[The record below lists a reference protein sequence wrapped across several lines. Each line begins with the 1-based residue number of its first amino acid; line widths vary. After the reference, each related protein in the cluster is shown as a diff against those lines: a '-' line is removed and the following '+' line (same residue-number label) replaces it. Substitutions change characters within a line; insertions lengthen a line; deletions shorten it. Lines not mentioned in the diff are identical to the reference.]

1 MDYEKERKIL
11 TDVDGV
17 LLDWESAFTAWMGER
32 GYTPVNPKVY
42 KQSVRYNIEQEFADS
57 LVQTFN
63 ESAWMGYLKPLRD
76 SVNVLDK
83 FSASHWHFECI
94 TSLSTDHWAGE
105 LRRTNLNRW
114 FGSTVRRVRCIATG
128 ADKDDILKEYEPG
141 HWWIEDKPENCEAG
155 LRAGHKPILIDHPF
169 NQEYNNPDVIRVKD
183 WEEIYN
189 IITKSA

>member
-1 MDYEKERKIL
+1 MDYKKERKIL

-32 GYTPVNPKVY
+32 GYTPVNPEVY
-42 KQSVRYNIEQEFADS
+42 KQSVRYNIEQQFADS

-76 SVNVLDK
+76 SVNVLDQ

-114 FGSTVRRVRCIATG
+114 FGNTVRRVRCIATG

-183 WEEIYN
+183 WQEIYN
-189 IITKSA
+189 IITKSS

>member
-17 LLDWESAFTAWMGER
+17 LLDWESAFTAWMEER
-32 GYTPVNPKVY
+32 GYTPVNPEVY

-76 SVNVLDK
+76 SVNALDQ

-114 FGSTVRRVRCIATG
+114 FGNTVRRVQCIATG

-183 WEEIYN
+183 WQEIYN
-189 IITKSA
+189 IITKSS

>member
-1 MDYEKERKIL
+1 MDDEKERKIL

-32 GYTPVNPKVY
+32 GYTPVNPEVY

-76 SVNVLDK
+76 SVNVLDQ

-114 FGSTVRRVRCIATG
+114 FSNTVRRVRCIATG

-183 WEEIYN
+183 WQEIYN
-189 IITKSA
+189 IITKSS

>member
-17 LLDWESAFTAWMGER
+17 LLDWEPAFTAWMGER
-32 GYTPVNPKVY
+32 GYTPVNPEVY

-114 FGSTVRRVRCIATG
+114 FGSTVRRVQCIATG

-169 NQEYNNPDVIRVKD
+169 NQKYNNPNVIRVKD